1 MKSTTKTTENRRTEN
16 DDIKIIG
23 KKFVFVINNDEN
35 TELTDTACIAFREW
49 LKTPQNNKKYINKYG
64 IVGGDW
70 QVDIAD
76 VTEFIHVATAQDSLS
91 GGMVD
96 VIYIKFQNSL
106 LDRFVYL
113 DNTIVERGS
122 ILLPIDNKIEYVPF
136 AFKYTTARKKTP
148 TKKSTTTK
156 TENKTPKTNSTTTQK
171 TDTKKSTTQKS
182 TPTKTS
188 TKTSTNTTEKVNK

>member
-1 MKSTTKTTENRRTEN
+1 MKSTTENRRTEN

-113 DNTIVERGS
+113 DNKLNSTKTV
-122 ILLPIDNKIEYVPF
+122 LLPIGDNIQTIPF
-136 AFKYTTARKKTP
+136 DIKYTTTRK
-148 TKKSTTTK
+148 TTK
-156 TENKTPKTNSTTTQK
+156 KTNSTTTP
-171 TDTKKSTTQKS
+171 
-182 TPTKTS
+182 TPTKTPKTEKTTKTTTKTPTKTQTKTQ
-188 TKTSTNTTEKVNK
+188 TKTSKKVVAN

>member
-1 MKSTTKTTENRRTEN
+1 MKNTTNTKNTKNTKN

-113 DNTIVERGS
+113 DNKLNSTKT
-122 ILLPIDNKIEYVPF
+122 ILLPIGDNIQTIPF
-136 AFKYTTARKKTP
+136 DIKYKTTRK
-148 TKKSTTTK
+148 TTK
-156 TENKTPKTNSTTTQK
+156 KTNSTTTP
-171 TDTKKSTTQKS
+171 
-182 TPTKTS
+182 TPTKTPKTEKTS
-188 TKTSTNTTEKVNK
+188 TKTEKTPTKKTKTATKTDTTKAEKVIK

>member
-1 MKSTTKTTENRRTEN
+1 MKKTENTKTTKTVENN
-16 DDIKIIG
+16 DLQIIG
-23 KKFVFVINNDEN
+23 KKFVFVINNDEQ
-35 TELTDTACIAFREW
+35 TEKTDTACQAFREW
-49 LKTPQNNKKYINKYG
+49 LKTPQNNKKYTNKYG

-113 DNTIVERGS
+113 DNKLNSTKTV
-122 ILLPIDNKIEYVPF
+122 LLPIGDNIQIIPF
-136 AFKYTTARKKTP
+136 DIKYKTTRK
-148 TKKSTTTK
+148 TTK
-156 TENKTPKTNSTTTQK
+156 KTNSTTTP
-171 TDTKKSTTQKS
+171 
-182 TPTKTS
+182 TPTKTPKTEKTTKTTTKTPTKKTS
-188 TKTSTNTTEKVNK
+188 TKTEKTTEKINGDNK